1 MEATGSCYSGKGWCE
16 EIPGVCQECRA
27 TRQRYPGQ
35 GGWGH
40 PRAAFLT
47 SDSTYSCQVQSRLPA
62 PPRQWGASC
71 EEDLGFQGSQ
81 RSRLPQRSEAGQR
94 AHILLWGQGKLTG
107 GLTACP

>member
-1 MEATGSCYSGKGWCE
+1 MPSDEAE
-16 EIPGVCQECRA
+16 V
-27 TRQRYPGQ
+27 
-35 GGWGH
+35 
-40 PRAAFLT
+40 PRAGGLGTPQSSFPHQRQ
-47 SDSTYSCQVQSRLPA
+47 YVQLPSPVQA
-62 PPRQWGASC
+62 PRSSKTMGASC